1 MCVVTSQAVVVGVTT
16 TQAILVGGIVLV
28 RGTSNSAAVSGG
40 GHHVGSIVDTKIP
53 PNIELLDNNFEL
65 ILIDSRAVERIRR
78 IISVHDEY
86 LLIIVI
92 LI

>member
-1 MCVVTSQAVVVGVTT
+1 MDAVTSQTVVVGVTT

-28 RGTSNSAAVSGG
+28 RRTSNSAAVSGG

>member
-40 GHHVGSIVDTKIP
+40 RHHIGSIVDTKITP
-53 PNIELLDNNFEL
+53 DVELLYDNLNL
-65 ILIDSRAVERIRR
+65 ILIDSRVVERIRR
-78 IISVHDEY
+78 VISIHDEY
-86 LLIIVI
+86 LLIIII